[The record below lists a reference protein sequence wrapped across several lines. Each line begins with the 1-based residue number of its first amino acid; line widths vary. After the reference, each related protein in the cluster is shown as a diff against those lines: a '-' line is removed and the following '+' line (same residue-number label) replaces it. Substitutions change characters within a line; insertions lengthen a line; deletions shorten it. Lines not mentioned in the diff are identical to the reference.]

1 MTESAGS
8 PAGARAMTDT
18 FIAQLA
24 SADTKHAVQIADR
37 VWWVGHVLP
46 DDVFQCHVYLLE
58 QGDQS
63 VLFDPGSR
71 LTFAGTLRKIE
82 EVIPFTHIRYFV
94 CHHQDPDIAAALP
107 LIDELVERE
116 DAVVVTHWR
125 SRALLKHYGL
135 RLPFWLVDE
144 HEWRLPLPDRELRFV
159 FTPYAHFPGA
169 FCSFDPRTNVLF
181 SSDLFGGFTEKP
193 ALVAAGES
201 HFEALRPFHEHYMPS
216 RDILDFAIS
225 QIEQYPV
232 RVIAPQHGSIIP
244 PDLVP
249 FMIDR
254 LRHLD
259 CGIYLFAR
267 ENTDIQRLSR
277 LNETLRD
284 ITRTMLLYRDFREI
298 AERLFDV
305 VRKNL
310 PAERI
315 DYHALLGDGSV
326 LTLAREG
333 RFIGAVGQAPEH
345 ITRLLGRTAEEWAVL
360 HRESPALRSHRLHE
374 GPFCSRPDGDRG
386 LILTLPL
393 FAPASGRMEGLAE
406 IHLQDITTLPE
417 GMILVVQQLTMPLQ
431 VALEREVIYR
441 GIEAERQRAYERS
454 IRDALTGL
462 FTRVYMHDAVERQLR
477 IDDRTPDIGLAAV
490 MVDIDH
496 FKRIND
502 THGHAAGDAVLR
514 LLGEILQQRCRAGDI
529 PVRVGGEEFVVFL
542 TGTGA
547 ADAHAFAELLRAEI
561 AAASCTIDAGV
572 VLSITASFG
581 VALRHADE
589 PFDALMARADRALYH
604 AKENGRNRV
613 CIAPPADAAAPSG

>member
-1 MTESAGS
+1 
-8 PAGARAMTDT
+8 MTDPLL
-18 FIAQLA
+18 AQLA
-24 SADTKHAVQIADR
+24 SADTTHAVRIADR

-58 QGDQS
+58 QGEHS

-82 EVIPFTHIRYFV
+82 EVIPFTRIRYFV

-107 LIDELVERE
+107 LIDELVERD

-144 HEWRLPLPDRELRFV
+144 HDWRLSLPDRELRFI

-169 FCSFDPRTNVLF
+169 FCTFDPRTGVLF
-181 SSDLFGGFTEKP
+181 SSDLFGGFTERP
-193 ALVAAGES
+193 TLVAADPS

-216 RDILDFAIS
+216 RDILGFAIS
-225 QIEQYPV
+225 QIDQYPV
-232 RVIAPQHGSIIP
+232 RLIAPQHGSIIP
-244 PDLVP
+244 PALVP

-267 ENTDIQRLSR
+267 ENTDVGRLSR
-277 LNETLRD
+277 LNQTLRD

-315 DYHALLGDGSV
+315 DYYAQLEDGRV
-326 LTLAREG
+326 LTLARED
-333 RFIGAVGQAPEH
+333 RFIGVAGQAPEH
-345 ITRLLGRTAEEWAVL
+345 INRLLGRTQQEWIRL
-360 HRESPALRSHRLHE
+360 HRKDPGLGSHRLHE
-374 GPFCSRPDGDRG
+374 GPFSSRPEGATG

-393 FAPASGRMEGLAE
+393 FAPSSGRMEGVAE
-406 IHLQDITTLPE
+406 LRLHGITTLPDE
-417 GMILVVQQLTMPLQ
+417 MILVVQQLTMPLQ

-441 GIEAERQRAYERS
+441 GIEAKRQQAYERS
-454 IRDALTGL
+454 IRDPLTGL

-477 IDDRTPDIGLAAV
+477 IDDRTPDTALAAV
-490 MVDIDH
+490 MIDIDH
-496 FKRIND
+496 FKQIND

-514 LLGEILQQRCRAGDI
+514 MLGQIVQQGCRAGDI
-529 PVRVGGEEFVVFL
+529 PVRFGGEEFVVFL
-542 TGTGA
+542 TGGGA
-547 ADAHAFAELLRAEI
+547 AGAGSFAERVRAAIE
-561 AAASCTIDAGV
+561 ATRCDIDADLG
-572 VLSITASFG
+572 LNITASFG
-581 VALRHADE
+581 VALRQAGETFDE
-589 PFDALMARADRALYH
+589 LMARADRALYQ
-604 AKENGRNRV
+604 AKEDGRNRV
-613 CIAPPADAAAPSG
+613 CVAATQVHPAASG